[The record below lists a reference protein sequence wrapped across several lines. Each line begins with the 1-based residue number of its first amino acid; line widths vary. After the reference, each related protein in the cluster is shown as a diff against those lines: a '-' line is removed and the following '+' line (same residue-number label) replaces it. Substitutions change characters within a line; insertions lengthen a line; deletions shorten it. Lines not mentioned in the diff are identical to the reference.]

1 MTITEPTKPHSH
13 ERSPHGWMTSTQ
25 TAEHIGI
32 HVNYLRTIPP
42 SELPFYLMGRNRRYK
57 LADVEAYIASRVV
70 TS

>member
-1 MTITEPTKPHSH
+1 
-13 ERSPHGWMTSTQ
+13 MTSTQ

-42 SELPFYLMGRNRRYK
+42 TELPFYLMGRNRRYK

-70 TS
+70 SS